1 MIGLELIL
9 GIMMAQNLQINVTY
23 YINKRKDKNYM
34 IIAIDAGKAFPKIKH
49 SFMVKLIEV
58 GKK

>member
-1 MIGLELIL
+1 
-9 GIMMAQNLQINVTY
+9 MMAQNLQINVTY
-23 YINKRKDKNYM
+23 YINKRKDKNQM
-34 IIAIDAGKAFPKIKH
+34 IIAIDAGKAFPQIKH